1 MKKLHVVWMLVAL
14 CLCSL
19 SVSSAVAADEQTRKV
34 EEAAEVMRQ
43 IMAIPEQAIPPQ
55 LLENSYGI
63 AIIPS
68 VIKVGFVF
76 GGRYGKGVVLVR
88 QEDGAW
94 SNPCFISLAGGS
106 FGWQI
111 GAQATDVILVFK
123 NRSSVDG
130 MLKSRFTLG
139 GDASVAAGPVGRHL
153 EGATDVELK
162 AEIYSYSRSRGLFA
176 GVSLEG
182 SAITIDGESN
192 AAFYGQEHILPRDI
206 LEKRLKAPA
215 EATRLREIVARHA
228 H

>member
-1 MKKLHVVWMLVAL
+1 MKKLCVVWMLATLCFGSLAL
-14 CLCSL
+14 SL
-19 SVSSAVAADEQTRKV
+19 AMAADEQTQKV
-34 EEAAEVMRQ
+34 EHAAEVIQQ
-43 IMAIPEQAIPPQ
+43 IMTIPEQAIPTQ

-76 GGRYGKGVVLVR
+76 GGRYGKGVVLIR

-111 GAQATDVILVFK
+111 GAQSTDVILVFK
-123 NRSSVDG
+123 NRRSIDG
-130 MLKSRFTLG
+130 ILKSQFTLG
-139 GDASVAAGPVGRHL
+139 TDASVAAGPVGRHL

-192 AAFYGQEHILPRDI
+192 AAFYGQKHILPRDI

>member
-1 MKKLHVVWMLVAL
+1 MKKLRLLRMLVAL
-14 CLCSL
+14 CFALL
-19 SVSSAVAADEQTRKV
+19 SVSVATAADEQTRKV
-34 EEAAEVMRQ
+34 EQAAEIMQQ

-55 LLENSYGI
+55 LLENSHGI

-94 SNPCFISLAGGS
+94 SNPCFVSLAGGS

-111 GAQATDVILVFK
+111 GAQSTDVILVFK
-123 NRSSVDG
+123 SRRSVEG
-130 MLKSRFTLG
+130 MLKSKFTLG
-139 GDASVAAGPVGRHL
+139 ADASVAAGPVGRHV

-192 AAFYGQEHILPRDI
+192 AVFYGQTPILPRDI

-215 EATRLREIVARHA
+215 AATQLREIVARYA

>member
-1 MKKLHVVWMLVAL
+1 MKMRRVVWMLVAL
-14 CLCSL
+14 CCGFL
-19 SVSSAVAADEQTRKV
+19 SVSSAIAAEEQTRKV
-34 EEAAEVMRQ
+34 EQAAEIMRQ

-55 LLENSYGI
+55 LLENSHGI
-63 AIIPS
+63 AIIPA

-111 GAQATDVILVFK
+111 GAQSTDVILVFK
-123 NRSSVDG
+123 NRSSIDD
-130 MLKSRFTLG
+130 MLKSQFTLG
-139 GDASVAAGPVGRHL
+139 ADASVAAGPVGRHL
-153 EGATDVELK
+153 AGATDLELK

-192 AAFYGQEHILPRDI
+192 AAFYEQKNILPRDI

-215 EATRLREIVARHA
+215 AATRLREIVARHA